1 MHSLEW
7 NPMLASLS
15 PATAETPE
23 QRLLLEQAQAF
34 IAELHRVANAA
45 PDGQVLRIAERFAV
59 EQGREFLRSALAQVL
74 QAQADAVE
82 KKAPRPAPVPAAS
95 VATTRAVRP
104 SSA

>member
-1 MHSLEW
+1 MIA
-7 NPMLASLS
+7 NVTPDF
-15 PATAETPE
+15 AETPE
-23 QRLLLEQAQAF
+23 QRLILEQAKAF
-34 IAELHRVANAA
+34 IAELRRVADAA

-82 KKAPRPAPVPAAS
+82 KKAPRFAPAPAADD
-95 VATTRAVRP
+95 ATTKALPR